1 MTPPPPPTT
10 PAASPHTEPAGS
22 LAAGYRAIDGAW
34 SEMVGSN
41 GQPRAAWQPLLHK
54 LDTLGPEAI
63 ARRWS
68 AAQRVIQDNGVTY
81 NVYGDPRGMHRPW
94 ALDPMPLV
102 LDEQDW
108 AALEPALIQRA
119 HLLNLLLADLYG
131 PNTLLRD
138 GTLPAD
144 LVFANPNFLRP
155 CVGVEPRGGRHL
167 TLTAFDLARNPDGQW
182 WVVNDRT
189 QAPSGAGYA
198 LENRLII
205 SRAFPDLFRDCG
217 VTRLA
222 RFYSRLRQELARI
235 SPQQNEDPFIV
246 VLTPGP
252 MNETYF
258 EHAYLARY
266 LGFTL
271 VEGGDLTVR
280 DSKVYLKTLGGL
292 QRVDVILRRLDD
304 SYCDPLELRT
314 DSVLGLAGL
323 LQAAAAGNVAIANAL
338 GSGLIETQSIMPFL
352 PMLSKQLLGE
362 ELKLPS
368 VATWWCGQPKELAY
382 VMEHLPRLVIK
393 PAFMGEPWP
402 PVFGAALSKDET
414 EALKARILARPHRF
428 VAQESVSLSTAP
440 AWRNGTLDPR
450 HVMLRV
456 FVAATEDGY
465 TVMPGGLARA
475 SAAQDSMIVTMQHGG
490 GSKDAWVLTQDPVGR
505 FSLLQPEARHV
516 TVSRSGHNLPSRVAD
531 SLYWLGRYVER
542 AENLTEMLRAIYS
555 RMTEETSPDGCP
567 ELPHLIAALADMV
580 HRQPDDGPITNP
592 LVDHKRTLEYLA
604 AVVFD
609 TEQPGSLR
617 DDIDRTLQ
625 LGSIV
630 RDRISLDTWRIVNQI
645 DRTLKPQSHEQAQRS
660 DPTTVLDVLDQL
672 VIPLAAFAGLGNE
685 SMTHG
690 HGWRFLDL
698 GRRVERAQVSTTLLH
713 ALALEPDDNQTAVL
727 DALLT
732 VSRTRMTYRSRYR
745 IGVSALPVI
754 DLLLQDE
761 TNPRSVAFQLAR
773 AETHIAALPKD
784 AAEGQRTD
792 DERMVLAM
800 LASLRL
806 ADLDELVDVDEA
818 GRRTTLARLLES
830 LDDRLP
836 EFSDLL
842 SRRYLTHVQAGQ
854 RLTALAD
861 LPAIG
866 DDTTL

>member
-1 MTPPPPPTT
+1 MD
-10 PAASPHTEPAGS
+10 S
-22 LAAGYRAIDGAW
+22 LTSNYRAIDGAY
-34 SEMVGSN
+34 SEMIGAD

-68 AAQRVIQDNGVTY
+68 AAQRVIRDNGVTY

-102 LDEQDW
+102 LDQHEW

-131 PNTLLRD
+131 SNTLLRS

-155 CVGVEPRGGRHL
+155 CVGQTPLGGRHL
-167 TLTAFDLARNPDGQW
+167 SLIAFDLARNPDGQW

-352 PMLSKQLLGE
+352 PMLSKKLLGE
-362 ELKLPS
+362 PLKLPS

-382 VMEHLPRLVIK
+382 VMDNLPRLVIK

-414 EALKARILARPHRF
+414 EALKQRIRARPHRF
-428 VAQESVSLSTAP
+428 VAQESIALSTAP

-490 GSKDAWVLTQDPVGR
+490 GSKDAWVLTSDPVSR
-505 FSLLQPEARHV
+505 FSLLQPEARAV

-542 AENLTEMLRAIYS
+542 AENLTELLRAIYS

-567 ELPHLIAALADMV
+567 ELPQLITALATLV
-580 HRQPDDGPITNP
+580 HREPDDGPIANP
-592 LVDHKRTLEYLA
+592 LIDHKRTLDFLA
-604 AVVFD
+604 SVVFD
-609 TEQPGSLR
+609 ADNAGSLR
-617 DDIDRTLQ
+617 DDINRTLQ

-645 DRTLKPQSHEQAQRS
+645 DRILQPTQDHHA
-660 DPTTVLDVLDQL
+660 DPTDVLDMLDQV

-698 GRRVERAQVSTTLLH
+698 GRRVERALTGVTLLQS
-713 ALALEPDDNQTAVL
+713 LTTEPDEHQTAVL

-745 IGVSALPVI
+745 LGVAALPVI

-773 AETHIAALPKD
+773 AEAHITALPKD
-784 AAEGQRTD
+784 AGEGQRTD

-800 LASLRL
+800 LAALRL
-806 ADLDELVDVDEA
+806 ASLDELVEVDDA
-818 GRRTTLARLLES
+818 GRRDTLDRLLES
-830 LDDRLP
+830 LSDRLP
-836 EFSDLL
+836 EFSDLV
-842 SRRYLTHVQAGQ
+842 SQRYLTHVQAGQ
-854 RLTALAD
+854 RLTALND
-861 LPAIG
+861 LPAVDG
-866 DDTTL
+866 DTTL